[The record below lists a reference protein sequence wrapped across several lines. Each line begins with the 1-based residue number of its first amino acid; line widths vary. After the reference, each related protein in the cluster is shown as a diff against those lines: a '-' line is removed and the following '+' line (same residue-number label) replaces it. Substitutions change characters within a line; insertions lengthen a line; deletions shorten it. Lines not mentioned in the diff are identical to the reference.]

1 PIALVDTGRGRF
13 TRDAITSLT
22 PEVPWPGMWPDNECF
37 REAYPVAR
45 DYFLCAHA
53 PRKTFGLYLLDRH
66 GNREALYLD
75 PAISSMC
82 PTPFAARPK
91 PPVLDGGKPA
101 EAAAPA
107 TGEFILQD
115 VYAGLG
121 PAVPRGAVRYLRVS
135 EEVRATLD
143 QMPDGTFR
151 ADHPEFQ
158 DWYATPVHKVSG
170 PHGWPTYVAKAS
182 HGIVPV
188 EPDGSARFTAP
199 AGKVLYFSALDEN
212 YNELQRMRSVVQL
225 QPGETRGCI
234 GCHESRQ
241 QAPAQHR
248 RLLAQAPR
256 ALTVADWEGKPFSYE
271 EVVQPVLD
279 RHCVSCHNPSHPKG
293 LDYTGV
299 LDADRIPASYRT
311 LIEKGLVHYADMGWN
326 SGGCEKKEPL
336 TLGTL
341 KSRLWEK
348 LNAGHQKIQ
357 LTPDET
363 LRIKTWIDLN
373 CPLWPDYKNRL
384 ERPGEAE
391 RLAMSGTGDK

>member
-1 PIALVDTGRGRF
+1 
-13 TRDAITSLT
+13 
-22 PEVPWPGMWPDNECF
+22 
-37 REAYPVAR
+37 
-45 DYFLCAHA
+45 
-53 PRKTFGLYLLDRH
+53 
-66 GNREALYLD
+66 
-75 PAISSMC
+75 
-82 PTPFAARPK
+82 
-91 PPVLDGGKPA
+91 
-101 EAAAPA
+101 
-107 TGEFILQD
+107 
-115 VYAGLG
+115 
-121 PAVPRGAVRYLRVS
+121 
-135 EEVRATLD
+135 
-143 QMPDGTFR
+143 
-151 ADHPEFQ
+151 
-158 DWYATPVHKVSG
+158 
-170 PHGWPTYVAKAS
+170 VAKAS

-199 AGKVLYFSALDEN
+199 AGKVLYFSALDGD

-225 QPGETRGCI
+225 QPGETRGCV

-279 RHCVSCHNPSHPKG
+279 KNCVSCHNQKHPKG

-299 LDADRIPASYRT
+299 LDADKIPASYRT

-326 SGGCEKKEPL
+326 SGGCEKMEPL

-391 RLAMSGTGDK
+391 RLARSGNGGR